1 MIKKLIIL
9 MHIFVIHGRLKIFD
23 FIKLNKKYLNKVE
36 FVDLPGLYKKT
47 NTFIQRNGNELS
59 FYDKEL
65 LFTNYIIFVY
75 EPDSN
80 NDETNVVDMQ
90 TEYNRNKQKLDI
102 KLQTKAIDTCIFV
115 INKSDLLSNDK

>member
-1 MIKKLIIL
+1 M

-36 FVDLPGLYKKT
+36 FVDLPSLYKKT